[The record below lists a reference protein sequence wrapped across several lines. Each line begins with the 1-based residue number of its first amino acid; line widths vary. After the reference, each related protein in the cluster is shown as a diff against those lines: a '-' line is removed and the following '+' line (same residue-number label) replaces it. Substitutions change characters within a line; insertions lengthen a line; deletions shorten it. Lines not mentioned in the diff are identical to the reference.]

1 MLKRDGGKQLKMTF
15 LTLEELMPE
24 KHFLRDLERCVDF
37 GFIYDVVEP
46 LYAKIGRPSVDPVL
60 LVKML
65 LLGYLYGIPSERK
78 LEQEIRVN
86 IAFRWFLG
94 IDFDESVPDH
104 STISQLRRRK
114 FGGTTLFQ
122 DIFDEIVRKCMAA
135 GLVSGKLLLTDSTH
149 ILANAAKEKREIIEV
164 PDTPSEY
171 VKKLD
176 REAVEAGLLDE
187 PVTYPEK
194 TKTVTKS
201 TTDPESGL
209 MNRPG
214 KPNAFCYL
222 NHQTSDAESGIITD
236 VFVTPGNVN
245 DCTPHTN
252 RLETQIDKFGFET
265 EAVCADA
272 GYDNSEV
279 YDAMLKRGIRT
290 YIPKKKKPN
299 NASSYAEGFE
309 PEAFTYNPEEDAY
322 RCPQGGSLAYSG
334 YNKKAHK
341 KRYQAVR
348 KDCNNCPCRQQ
359 CIGDSKNSRMVERL
373 LHEEARQEQAKY
385 RNTPEY
391 FAALRLRKI
400 WCEGNFSHQKAE
412 HNLRRTYKRGI
423 ERVTE
428 QCLLSACVMN
438 LIRLVKAAKRS
449 FFIVL
454 ESFFKDYSALRSIC
468 QQRRNATPLWRH
480 CYHKLYGLI
489 SKAPRKVQCRIPVR
503 PCVVLRFLGRCWCY
517 RLRTLQQL
525 EKRNQSGH
533 CGLTKALLESF
544 HNFLKKGILLL
555 PGFQIRGG
563 LQLFFSGKVGIDGSN
578 HSAVHRVV
586 LLALHPPQ
594 MLPGLSVCFL
604 FQV

>member
-1 MLKRDGGKQLKMTF
+1 MKCMLKRDGDKQLKMTF
-15 LTLEELMPE
+15 LTLEELMPG

-37 GFIYDVVEP
+37 SFIYDIVEP
-46 LYAKIGRPSVDPVL
+46 LYARVGRPSIDPVL

-78 LEQEIRVN
+78 LEQEVRVN

-94 IDFDESVPDH
+94 IDFDEPVPDH

-122 DIFDEIVRKCMAA
+122 DIFDEVVRKCMAA

-176 REAVEAGLLDE
+176 REALEAGLLEE
-187 PVTYPEK
+187 PVTYSEK

-222 NHQTSDAESGIITD
+222 DHQTSDAESGIITD

-245 DCTPHTN
+245 DCTPHTS

-290 YIPKKKKPN
+290 YIPKKRKPN
-299 NASSYAEGFE
+299 NTPSYTEGFE
-309 PEAFTYNPEEDAY
+309 PEAFTYDPEADVY
-322 RCPQGGSLAYSG
+322 LCPQGKILAYSC
-334 YNKKAHK
+334 YNKNGHK
-341 KRYQAVR
+341 KRYLAAK
-348 KDCNNCPCRQQ
+348 KDCSNCPCRQQ
-359 CIGDSKNSRMVERL
+359 CVGSSKNSRMVERM
-373 LHEEARQEQAKY
+373 LHEEARQEQAKN
-385 RNTPEY
+385 RNAPEY

-428 QCLLSACVMN
+428 QCLLSACAMN
-438 LIRLVKAAKRS
+438 LIRLVKAANAV
-449 FFIVL
+449 FFRCLGVIFQGLFHLGVFVNSTISLHPRAFVL
-454 ESFFKDYSALRSIC
+454 HI
-468 QQRRNATPLWRH
+468 
-480 CYHKLYGLI
+480 
-489 SKAPRKVQCRIPVR
+489 PRAA
-503 PCVVLRFLGRCWCY
+503 
-517 RLRTLQQL
+517 
-525 EKRNQSGH
+525 
-533 CGLTKALLESF
+533 ALLS
-544 HNFLKKGILLL
+544 GI
-555 PGFQIRGG
+555 
-563 LQLFFSGKVGIDGSN
+563 SDGSAADF
-578 HSAVHRVV
+578 HFSRIA
-586 LLALHPPQ
+586 
-594 MLPGLSVCFL
+594 F
-604 FQV
+604 